1 MKRNFTPVQGFSG
14 TYAIRFTDKDN
25 MLIINVNEDKL
36 NCYYGEEDNPDVLV
50 TTDREKFRK
59 IVNAQMT
66 FQSAF
71 MSGEITA
78 KGNFNTLRM
87 FDSAFRFEIINC

>member
-1 MKRNFTPVQGFSG
+1 
-14 TYAIRFTDKDN
+14 